1 MEDRGF
7 FPSSILY
14 LQSSKKRAVRILF
27 ITSRLPHARV
37 SSGHVIVWQRVKRL
51 IERGH
56 EVGVATFDGYDSAAH
71 EGEVRPMLKDL
82 EIVPRPE
89 PHSFRRGAIDFAFSS
104 IPSYF
109 HNFRSEAL
117 MERVG
122 AMVERSRYHIAIAE
136 FSVMGQYLFR
146 NPYLPAVRKI
156 ISCHYSVATS
166 YRKVADLMMF
176 SARGIRSRMSFGGLL
191 RFEIDMYRN
200 VDRVLV
206 LTAQER
212 FALQRHSPSLR
223 ISVIPCGVDTAF
235 FQPGT
240 EAIAEERILFTGHYE
255 TEANADAVL
264 WFAYHVWPTLK
275 AKRPNLKF
283 YVVGPGVIPEV
294 ASLAKRD
301 ASIVVTGEV
310 DDIRP
315 YLQQAKVFVCP
326 VRLGSGLRVKLLE
339 AMAAGVPVVSTTLGA
354 EGIPLHTGENCL
366 LADKPEIMAENVEML
381 LSDED
386 LRKSIARQA
395 LTLVQDRFSW
405 ERGIDILEDVFA
417 DTMTPR

>member
-1 MEDRGF
+1 M
-7 FPSSILY
+7 
-14 LQSSKKRAVRILF
+14 RILF

-37 SSGHVIVWQRVKRL
+37 SSGHVIVWQRVRRL

-71 EGEVRPMLKDL
+71 ESEVRPMLKDL

-89 PHSFRRGAIDFAFSS
+89 PHSFSRGALDFAFSS

-109 HNFRSEAL
+109 YNFRSDAL

-122 AMVERSRYHIAIAE
+122 AMVERSRYHVAIAE
-136 FSVMGQYLFR
+136 FSAMGQYLFR

-166 YRKVADLMMF
+166 YRKVADIMTY
-176 SARGIRSRMSFGGLL
+176 SARGIRSRMSLGGLL
-191 RFEIDMYRN
+191 RFEVEMYRN

-223 ISVIPCGVDTAF
+223 ISVIPCGVDTTY
-235 FQPGT
+235 FQLGAEPP
-240 EAIAEERILFTGHYE
+240 AEERILFTGHYE
-255 TEANADAVL
+255 TDANRDAVV
-264 WFAYHVWPTLK
+264 WFADHVWPKLK
-275 AKRPNLKF
+275 ARRPNLKF
-283 YVVGPGVIPEV
+283 YVVGPGIAPEIT
-294 ASLAKRD
+294 ALAQRD
-301 ASIVVTGEV
+301 PSIVVTGEV

-315 YLQQAKVFVCP
+315 FLQQAKVFVCP

-354 EGIPLHTGENCL
+354 EGIPLHTGENCM
-366 LADKPEIMAENVEML
+366 LADKPEIMAENIEML

-386 LRKSIARQA
+386 LRKAIARQA
-395 LTLVQDRFSW
+395 RTLVQDRFSW
-405 ERGIDILEDVFA
+405 ERGIDMLEDVFA
-417 DTMTPR
+417 DLMVQR

>member
-1 MEDRGF
+1 M
-7 FPSSILY
+7 
-14 LQSSKKRAVRILF
+14 RILF

-51 IERGH
+51 VERGH
-56 EVGVATFDGYDSAAH
+56 EVGVATFDGYDAAAH
-71 EGEVRPMLKDL
+71 EGEVRSMLKDL
-82 EIVPRPE
+82 ELVPRPQ
-89 PHSFRRGAIDFAFSS
+89 PHSFSRGAIDFAFSS

-109 HNFRSEAL
+109 QNFRSEAM

-122 AMVERSRYHIAIAE
+122 DMVERSRYHVAVAE

-156 ISCHYSVATS
+156 ISCHYSVASS
-166 YRKVADLMMF
+166 YRKVADLMTY
-176 SARGIRSRMSFGGLL
+176 SARGIRSRMSLSGLL
-191 RFEIDMYRN
+191 RFEVDMYRN

-223 ISVIPCGVDTAF
+223 ISVIPCGVDTTL
-235 FQPGT
+235 FQTGGDTP
-240 EAIAEERILFTGHYE
+240 AEERILFTGHYE
-255 TEANADAVL
+255 TDANLDAVL
-264 WFAYHVWPTLK
+264 WFAHHVWPALK
-275 AKRPNLKF
+275 ARRPNLKF
-283 YVVGPGVIPEV
+283 YVVGPGVAPEI
-294 ASLAKRD
+294 SELAKRD

-354 EGIPLHTGENCL
+354 EGIPLHTGENCM
-366 LADKPEIMAENVEML
+366 LADKPEIMAENIEML

-386 LRKSIARQA
+386 LRKAIARQA
-395 LTLVQDRFSW
+395 RTLVQDRFSW
-405 ERGIDILEDVFA
+405 ERGIDMLEDVFA
-417 DTMTPR
+417 DLMVQR